1 MLDSIKPLKG
11 ETYDGFL
18 QIKPKAYSYVTI
30 NQPQDLKEVS
40 TLAYDFAE
48 KTILLNHYKIVTT
61 FDVLSNIGGLG
72 NSLIFIIGLFALPCI
87 YKSYKK

>member
-1 MLDSIKPLKG
+1 MKISIAKDAG
-11 ETYDGFL
+11 YCFGVRD
-18 QIKPKAYSYVTI
+18 AV
-30 NQPQDLKEVS
+30 N
-40 TLAYDFAE
+40 LAYDIAE

-61 FDVLSNIGGLG
+61 FDVLSNLGGLG